1 MVKITNP
8 LGDVKIGKQGEVVY
22 QRKYG
27 QQIRR
32 GLSPKRAIVSEAQE
46 KHRQLYRDALAW
58 RKNLSRQNRRYL
70 EGYCINNGIFDRF
83 GVPLA
88 WHRFA
93 LKLYLHHL
101 MFIPFLATKE
111 LVEGEAVDQ
120 QYTTGDA
127 IHYYLHDT
135 VWIAQTFTPAITGK
149 LTKLNIKTFRNYE
162 AGEFVIQI
170 NTTNENGYPTDTIL
184 CSKDFNS
191 EPISDEEP
199 GDWYEYAFDPLPS
212 LTKEVVYAIIMHGK
226 PGGTNP
232 RIYWREDATAPQYF
246 RGCAYRSTTSGSSW
260 TRNLYN
266 DCMFQTFT
274 LVPGEKLTYGTL
286 HVRHPAI
293 KSFTQ
298 KRNGLIVRA
307 EDDLSS
313 LEGQYLTGQVG
324 LDVEQGDEIMAT
336 TLPGITYTYLV

>member
-1 MVKITNP
+1 MVKIINE
-8 LGDVKIGKQGEVVY
+8 LGDFKTGRQGEAVY
-22 QRKYG
+22 QGRYG

-32 GLSPKRAIVSEAQE
+32 TRQPKRAIPSQTQIAQ
-46 KHRQLYRDALAW
+46 RQLYRAALDW
-58 RKNLSRQNRRYL
+58 RKTLSLDNMRYL
-70 EGYCINNGIFDRF
+70 EGYCISNWVIDRYKI
-83 GVPLA
+83 PLA

-93 LKLYLHHL
+93 LKLALEHIR
-101 MFIPFLATKE
+101 FIPCLITSE
-111 LVEGEAVDQ
+111 LGEEEAVDQ
-120 QYTTGDA
+120 GYTTGDA

-149 LTKLNIKTFRNYE
+149 LTKLNIKMFRNYE
-162 AGEFVIQI
+162 LGEFVIKI
-170 NTTNENGYPTDTIL
+170 VTTDGDGYPTDNVL

-191 EPISDEEP
+191 EPISEEEP

-232 RIYWREDATAPQYF
+232 RIYWREDSTAPQYF

-266 DCMFQTFT
+266 DCMFQTFM

-293 KSFTQ
+293 KSFTH

-307 EDDLSS
+307 EDNLSS
-313 LEGQYLTGQVG
+313 LDGEYLTGQVG
-324 LDVEQGDEIMAT
+324 LDVEKGDTIEAT
-336 TLPGITYTYLV
+336 TVAGISYRHQV

>member
-46 KHRQLYRDALAW
+46 KHRHLYRDALAW

-120 QYTTGDA
+120 ELTTGDA
-127 IHYYLHDT
+127 TSWTINQT
-135 VWIAQTFTPAITGK
+135 TWIAETFTPAITGK
-149 LTKLNIKTFRNYE
+149 LTKVNVKLYRPYDYDAFTIKI
-162 AGEFVIQI
+162 V
-170 NTTNENGYPTDTIL
+170 TTNDNDYPTDNVLASTI
-184 CSKDFNS
+184 FHS
-191 EPISDEEP
+191 EPITEQSP
-199 GDWYEYAFDPLPS
+199 GLWYTYVPDVLPT
-212 LTKEVVYAIIMHGK
+212 LTKDVIYAIIIHGNL
-226 PGGTNP
+226 PLPNP
-232 RIYWREDATAPQYF
+232 DLWWREDSTAPQYF
-246 RGCAYRSTTSGSSW
+246 RGCVYRSTNSGSSW
-260 TRNLYN
+260 IRYLYD
-266 DCMFQTFT
+266 DCMFQTFM
-274 LVPGEKLTYGTL
+274 LIPGEKLTYGTL

-307 EDDLSS
+307 EDNLSS
-313 LEGQYLTGQVG
+313 LDDEYLTGQVG
-324 LDVEQGDEIMAT
+324 LDVEKGDTIEAT
-336 TLPGITYTYLV
+336 TVAGISYRHLV